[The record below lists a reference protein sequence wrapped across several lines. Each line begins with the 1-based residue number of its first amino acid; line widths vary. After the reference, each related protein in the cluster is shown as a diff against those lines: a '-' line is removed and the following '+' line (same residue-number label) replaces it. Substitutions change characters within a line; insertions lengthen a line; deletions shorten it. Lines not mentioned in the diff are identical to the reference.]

1 MGKNVGETNGNSKL
15 TKAEVRAIRK
25 IYANENISQRTLA
38 KQFGVSQTCIRRIVT
53 GDGWGHIKKPKE
65 NKKVIRATRCDKF
78 TPDDIRLLA
87 HVVFSDTTT
96 CWNYDSASSPNGY
109 AQIEINGKTKIASR
123 VAYELWV
130 GKIPKG
136 LFVCHTCDNRRC
148 VNPDHLF
155 LGTTQDNMTDMVNKH
170 RQSVGEHQACAKLTD
185 EDVLYARKMYAE
197 KKASYIELAF
207 VFEVNPKTMWNAIKG
222 RTWKHLTEQNQ
233 NASCESLF
241 SKKDCPTDRYPK
253 RPA

>member
-1 MGKNVGETNGNSKL
+1 MGKNTGESNGNSKL
-15 TKAEVRAIRK
+15 TKEIVLAIRQA
-25 IYANENISQRTLA
+25 YANERVSQRALA
-38 KQFGVSQTCIRRIVT
+38 KRFGVSQTCIRRIVT
-53 GDGWGHIKKPKE
+53 GDGWGNVDKPRNNVTRE
-65 NKKVIRATRCDKF
+65 TRCDKF
-78 TPDDIRLLA
+78 TPADIRLLA
-87 HVVFSDTTT
+87 HVMFSDATT
-96 CWNYDSASSPNGY
+96 CWNYDSATARNGY
-109 AQIEINGKTKIASR
+109 AQIGINGKTKIASR

-155 LGTTQDNMTDMVNKH
+155 LGTAQDNMTDMVNKH

-207 VFEVNPKTMWNAIKG
+207 VFGVNPKTMWNAIKG

-233 NASCESLF
+233 NASCESSYLRA
-241 SKKDCPTDRYPK
+241 DCPTDRYPK
-253 RPA
+253 RLA

>member
-1 MGKNVGETNGNSKL
+1 MGNSRGEANGRAKF
-15 TKAEVRAIRK
+15 TEKEVMAIREA
-25 IYANENISQRTLA
+25 YANEDVSQRDLA
-38 KQFGVSQTCIRRIVT
+38 KKYNTTQT
-53 GDGWGHIKKPKE
+53 
-65 NKKVIRATRCDKF
+65 VIRHIIIGKTWSHLPLVEGKVKRAVRCAKE
-78 TPDDIRLLA
+78 TPADIRLLA
-87 HVVFSDTTT
+87 HVMFSDATT
-96 CWNYDSASSPNGY
+96 CWNYDSATARNGY
-109 AQIEINGKTKIASR
+109 AQIGINGKTKIASR

-207 VFEVNPKTMWNAIKG
+207 VFGVNPKTMWNAIKG

-233 NASCESLF
+233 NASCESSYLIA
-241 SKKDCPTDRYPK
+241 DCPTDRYPK
-253 RPA
+253 RLA